1 MRYKFTL
8 KSISPLLMHADDV
21 ELADLL
27 SVERKAAKN
36 KAVSK
41 AGDDRFPAYSWQTYC
56 YSDGEQLV
64 IPTENLSACLLQAG
78 ATMKVGRGGKSLKEA
93 SQTGLAFDESM
104 FVFLNNGEPIAVKRI
119 EAMKDE
125 TFAEQREL
133 VKQLGFSLFVRRAR
147 VGTAKHVRVR
157 PRFDAWSISGTVE
170 TFVPELT
177 ADVLAELFRIA
188 GFSKGLCDWRPGS
201 PTKPGPFGRFEAE
214 LAPIK

>member
-21 ELADLL
+21 ELADRL

-41 AGDDRFPAYSWQTYC
+41 AGDDRFPAWSWQTYC
-56 YSDGEQLV
+56 YSDGKQIV
-64 IPTENLSACLLQAG
+64 IPSENLSACLLQAG
-78 ATMKVGRGGKSLKEA
+78 ATMKGNKGKSLKEA

-104 FVFLNNGEPIAVKRI
+104 FVLLANGKPVPISAI
-119 EAMKDE
+119 EATKDA
-125 TFAEQREL
+125 TFPEQCEL
-133 VKQLGFSLFVRRAR
+133 VKPLGFSLFIKRAR
-147 VGTAKHVRVR
+147 VGTSKHVRVR
-157 PRFDAWSISGTVE
+157 PRFENWSISGTVE

-214 LAPIK
+214 LSPIK